1 MVCDTEELR
10 DDVLKIRDDLRAGK
24 ISNAV
29 ARTLLYGA
37 KIAVD
42 NLKIE
47 IEAARLG
54 CEFHAVALH
63 DADRKKGGNLKAA

>member
-1 MVCDTEELR
+1 MTNTEDLR
-10 DDVLKIRDDLRAGK
+10 DDVLQIRADLRAGK

-37 KIAVD
+37 KTAVD
-42 NLKIE
+42 TLKLE

-54 CEFHAVALH
+54 CAFDTVPLH
-63 DADRKKGGNLKAA
+63 EAERNRSKLRSAA